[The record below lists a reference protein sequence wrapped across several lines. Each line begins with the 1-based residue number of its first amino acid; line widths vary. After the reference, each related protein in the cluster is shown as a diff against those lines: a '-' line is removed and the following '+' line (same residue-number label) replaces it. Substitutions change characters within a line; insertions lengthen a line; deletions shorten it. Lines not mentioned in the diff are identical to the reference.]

1 MKRKL
6 VLITFALIGI
16 AVFAGW
22 WFLLRDDAPPPPDLE
37 SAIQIASAAQAATTT
52 TNAVTVPST
61 TLTATS
67 TTEVPT
73 TIAPTSTTMEL
84 DPNEESDI
92 MESARKHMRVINVDE
107 SWLNQT
113 RFLRRTWVPSQAPST
128 FRDKQVHPRIS
139 LILAL
144 DTDGR
149 IYFALT
155 QANTDANIMTLFLR
169 SLVHRLNV
177 KSPGW
182 EESTVILLDNA
193 AWHSSNVMKERL
205 AMMRLPII

>member
-92 MESARKHMRVINVDE
+92 TGTWSVDKTIGSFGIDE
-107 SWLNQT
+107 ST
-113 RFLRRTWVPSQAPST
+113 SSFVG
-128 FRDKQVHPRIS
+128 FRIQEV
-139 LILAL
+139 LAVSY
-144 DTDGR
+144 TH
-149 IYFALT
+149 LT
-155 QANTDANIMTLFLR
+155 
-169 SLVHRLNV
+169 
-177 KSPGW
+177 
-182 EESTVILLDNA
+182 
-193 AWHSSNVMKERL
+193 
-205 AMMRLPII
+205 LPTNREV